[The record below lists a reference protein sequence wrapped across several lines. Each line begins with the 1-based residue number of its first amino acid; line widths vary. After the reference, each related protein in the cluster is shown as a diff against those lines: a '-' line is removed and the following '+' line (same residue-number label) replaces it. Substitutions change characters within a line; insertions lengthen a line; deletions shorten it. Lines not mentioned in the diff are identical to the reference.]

1 MKKIIKGFTLLELI
15 IVMLVISIILISVQM
30 NMPSSANYNLSS
42 FTDRIRTD
50 LRYTNLLA
58 LSLNQS
64 YSIVFTAN
72 SYSISPSPPSGAY
85 SVAMPSG
92 VTLSPVTVT
101 FDSMGTPNAA
111 ANIAIT
117 ASGVGTNTLTVTAE
131 TGFVN
136 G

>member
-1 MKKIIKGFTLLELI
+1 
-15 IVMLVISIILISVQM
+15 MLVISILLISVQM
-30 NMPSSANYNLSS
+30 SMPSSANYNLSS
-42 FTDRIRTD
+42 VTDRIRTD

-64 YSIVFTAN
+64 YSIVFSAN
-72 SYSISPSPPSGAY
+72 SYSISPDPPSGPY
-85 SVAMPSG
+85 SVTMPSG
-92 VTLSPVTVT
+92 VTLSTVTVT
-101 FDSMGTPNAA
+101 FDSMGTPNAPA
-111 ANIAIT
+111 SIAIT